1 MRLSFQRDLLIV
13 VILTFLSLIF
23 AFMLTL
29 NKYPAIIVPFFLLLF
44 LTGYSITAALY
55 PDQLSLKKYSMLA
68 ITLGLS
74 LLILFII
81 VLLGIYAPF
90 KISNEILFM
99 FLSLITILMVIIAF
113 LRRTRPSKT
122 RSSKKMNFKPKKA
135 EEPEIGVKA
144 KETEVAVKA
153 KETEMDAKSIEHDM
167 DKRPVKRGY
176 FGLDLLVILFL
187 TLITV
192 VFVILPPLN
201 DTFIRTILGLF
212 LILFIP
218 GYSLIAFLFPKKDD
232 LDGIERL
239 ALSFGL
245 SIAITPLIGLA
256 LNYTPWG
263 IRLDPILVVLSVF
276 TILMVA
282 AAYIRRLKV
291 PEKSRFSVDFAGFFK
306 SLRGTINKGSKADKI
321 LSVILIISIILAIS
335 TTVYIIVKPKEGEK
349 FTEFYL
355 LGPGGKASDYPTN
368 LTTGQNAMV
377 IIGIVNHE
385 YANTTYNLV
394 VRVNG
399 TVINSQ
405 NVTLIND
412 QKVEIPFNF
421 TANSA
426 GQKKMEFL
434 LYKLP
439 NNSDVY
445 RSLHLWLQI
454 S

>member
-1 MRLSFQRDLLIV
+1 
-13 VILTFLSLIF
+13 
-23 AFMLTL
+23 
-29 NKYPAIIVPFFLLLF
+29 K
-44 LTGYSITAALY
+44 G
-55 PDQLSLKKYSMLA
+55 
-68 ITLGLS
+68 
-74 LLILFII
+74 
-81 VLLGIYAPF
+81 
-90 KISNEILFM
+90 
-99 FLSLITILMVIIAF
+99 
-113 LRRTRPSKT
+113 
-122 RSSKKMNFKPKKA
+122 
-135 EEPEIGVKA
+135 
-144 KETEVAVKA
+144 
-153 KETEMDAKSIEHDM
+153 
-167 DKRPVKRGY
+167 PVKRGY
-176 FGLDLLVILFL
+176 FGVDLLLVLFL
-187 TLITV
+187 TLISV
-192 VFVILPPLN
+192 VFVLLPPLN
-201 DTFIRTILGLF
+201 NTFIRTILGLF

-276 TILMVA
+276 TILMVI
-282 AAYIRRLKV
+282 AAYIRRLKI
-291 PEKSRFSVDFAGFFK
+291 PKENRFSVDFAGFSK
-306 SLRGTINKGSKADKI
+306 SIGGTFNKGSRTDKI
-321 LSVILIISIILAIS
+321 LSVILILSIILAIS

-368 LTTGQNAMV
+368 LTTGQNGTV

-394 VRVNG
+394 VKING
-399 TVINSQ
+399 TVINDQ
-405 NVTLIND
+405 NITLIND
-412 QKVEIPFNF
+412 QKMEIPFNF
-421 TANSA
+421 TASSA

>member
-1 MRLSFQRDLLIV
+1 MPI
-13 VILTFLSLIF
+13 
-23 AFMLTL
+23 
-29 NKYPAIIVPFFLLLF
+29 KPE
-44 LTGYSITAALY
+44 TGIK
-55 PDQLSLKKYSMLA
+55 DK
-68 ITLGLS
+68 
-74 LLILFII
+74 
-81 VLLGIYAPF
+81 
-90 KISNEILFM
+90 
-99 FLSLITILMVIIAF
+99 
-113 LRRTRPSKT
+113 
-122 RSSKKMNFKPKKA
+122 
-135 EEPEIGVKA
+135 EPEVDTKPIKPG
-144 KETEVAVKA
+144 
-153 KETEMDAKSIEHDM
+153 M
-167 DKRPVKRGY
+167 DKGTLKRGF
-176 FGLDLLVILFL
+176 FGLDLLLVFIL
-187 TLITV
+187 TLLSV
-192 VFVILPPLN
+192 VFVLLPPLN

-263 IRLDPILVVLSVF
+263 IRLDPILVALSIF
-276 TILMVA
+276 TISTVI
-282 AAYIRRLKV
+282 AAYLRRLKV
-291 PEKSRFSVDFAGFFK
+291 PEENRFSVDFVGFFK
-306 SLRGTINKGSKADKI
+306 NLEGAFNKGSNTDKI

-335 TTVYIIVKPKEGEK
+335 TTAYIIVKPKEGEK
-349 FTEFYL
+349 FTEFYI

-368 LTTGQNAMV
+368 LTTGENAMV

-394 VRVNG
+394 VKVNG
-399 TVINSQ
+399 TVINNQ
-405 NVTLIND
+405 NITLLND
-412 QKVEIPFNF
+412 QKIEIPFNF
-421 TANSA
+421 TASSA

-445 RSLHLWLQI
+445 RSLHLWLEI